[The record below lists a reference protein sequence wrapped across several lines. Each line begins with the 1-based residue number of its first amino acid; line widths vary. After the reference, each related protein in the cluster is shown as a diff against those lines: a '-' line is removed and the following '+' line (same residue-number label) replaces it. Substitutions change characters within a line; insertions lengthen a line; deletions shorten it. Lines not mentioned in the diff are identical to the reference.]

1 MLTLKL
7 IPQLPTVPFQSCLL
21 TLPPAVTFYHLH
33 AALELILQP
42 NRASYYS
49 FMLMASRHAIE
60 ANIAEDYKAAPAFS
74 QNPQIRYLN
83 PYPGTF
89 ACLLELESIDNKEAH
104 TYPRIKG
111 SNDDSQINIWL
122 KEYCDFTKDWQYQN
136 KEFFQKLYQTAGK
149 AAGNQKADSQ
159 KTNPASSVPSGHHFK
174 TMEEKQHAWY
184 IFREMY
190 EDDESIRV
198 TVGTSRYSQAEL
210 LEASKKNNLLNYC
223 RYALLPVSAN
233 WKKRQ
238 LAEAFCSN
246 LKENTWLTMVLLP
259 RTGLELYFRLCR
271 LKENQKL
278 SLNPEEAE
286 VLKVLIYLG
295 ITDLILTKEDPQ
307 IRLELS
313 ADFKK
318 YFQEYFQDSHNF
330 KQKSACTVYLSPE
343 LKAGSWQ
350 KTAKGYEKLDYRV
363 SMLLYRFGILSIDDL
378 CDKLCTY
385 YLYTF
390 NRVEFKI
397 YLMLHLRLLEGV
409 YTGHLLGNREQLAAS
424 PDLDIS
430 YALAVQKN
438 PIPLPQLRPIRRKE
452 LDEYGEWISEQ
463 TEGLMHLL
471 IDFTEDMVL
480 TSEIIQTIVCAVL
493 GNYKWEDYLE
503 IIGDLLE
510 DLEDTEQTGFW
521 YQLSKLY
528 LYLPVAGLGGYS
540 RMEYAAKEQSGNP
553 YLILN
558 DPKGFPEIWEEETVF
573 GLPFEVQWQLFSYGE
588 QFVKDGSEI
597 SEKRMIKYA
606 GKYLNQETVF
616 SLQVYCYMI
625 SGNPR
630 LIKLL
635 QEMAGRGNAGAQR
648 MLEEL
653 EDMLSGMDEDWD
665 FYE

>member
-7 IPQLPTVPFQSCLL
+7 TPQLPTIQFQSCIL
-21 TLPPAVTFYHLH
+21 TLPSAVTFYHLH
-33 AALELILQP
+33 ATLEIILQP
-42 NRASYYS
+42 NYASYYS
-49 FMLMASRHAIE
+49 FMLMTSHHAIE
-60 ANIAEDYKAAPAFS
+60 ANTAEDYKAVPAFM

-83 PYPGTF
+83 PYPGIF
-89 ACLLELESIDNKEAH
+89 AGLLELESIDDKESH
-104 TYPRIKG
+104 TYPQIKG
-111 SNDDSQINIWL
+111 SNDDNQINIWL

-136 KEFFQKLYQTAGK
+136 GEFFQKLYQTEEK
-149 AAGNQKADSQ
+149 AAGNQKVNSQ
-159 KTNPASSVPSGHHFK
+159 KENQALSTLFGQRFK
-174 TMEEKQHAWY
+174 TMEEKQYTWDS
-184 IFREMY
+184 FREMY

-223 RYALLPVSAN
+223 RYAILPVSAN

-238 LAEAFCSN
+238 LAEAFCNN

-278 SLNPEEAE
+278 SLSPEEAE
-286 VLKVLIYLG
+286 VLKVLMYLG
-295 ITDLILTKEDPQ
+295 ITDLLLTKGEPK

-318 YFQEYFQDSHNF
+318 YFQGYFQDSRNF
-330 KQKSACTVYLSPE
+330 KQKTACTLYLSPE

-350 KTAKGYEKLDYRV
+350 KIAKGYEKLDYRV
-363 SMLLYRFGILSIDDL
+363 TMLLYCYGILSVDDL

-385 YLYTF
+385 YRYTF
-390 NRVEFKI
+390 SIAEFKI

-409 YTGHLLGNREQLAAS
+409 YTGHLLGNRERIAAP

-430 YALAVQKN
+430 YALEVQKN
-438 PIPLPQLRPIRRKE
+438 LIPMPQLRPMEREE
-452 LDEYGEWISEQ
+452 LDKYGKWIPEL
-463 TEGLMHLL
+463 TECLVHLL
-471 IDFTEDMVL
+471 GDFTEDMVL
-480 TSEIIQTIVCAVL
+480 ISEIIQSLVSAVL

-503 IIGDLLE
+503 IIGELLE
-510 DLEDTEQTGFW
+510 DLEGVELTGFW
-521 YQLSKLY
+521 YELSKLY

-540 RMEYAAKEQSGNP
+540 RMEYTGKEQLDNP

-558 DPKGFPEIWEEETVF
+558 DPKDFPEMWEEEEIF
-573 GLPFEVQWQLFSYGE
+573 GLSFEVQWQLFSYGE
-588 QFVKDGSEI
+588 RFVKDRSEI
-597 SEKRMIKYA
+597 SEKRMIKFA

-616 SLQVYCYMI
+616 GLQVYCYMI
-625 SGNPR
+625 SDNPR
-630 LIKLL
+630 LVKLL
-635 QEMAGRGNAGAQR
+635 EKMADQGDAGARR
-648 MLEEL
+648 MLEGL
-653 EDMLSGMDEDWD
+653 EDMLLGMGEDWE